1 MGLPT
6 VKKNRENLSNELREA
21 AGTSSSADEAK
32 SYLDKVFGDISKTSA
47 TKQIVIGTTSGWM
60 TGFLAMKVG
69 KIAAFSVGGGIII
82 LQIAVHQGY
91 IKVNWDKIQKKAEK
105 VSDTLEEKITGEG
118 PKFLDK
124 VERFVDKKLDKA
136 EDFLNAKKVQGHRWY
151 EKILGTNNAKGE
163 FKPKEMHFFVVSFVA
178 GVLIGCATASN

>member
-6 VKKNRENLSNELREA
+6 TKKNRENLSNELREA
-21 AGTSSSADEAK
+21 ASSSSSDDTK
-32 SYLDKVFGDISKTSA
+32 NYLDKIFGDISKTSA

-105 VSDTLEEKITGEG
+105 VGQWCRQNTY
-118 PKFLDK
+118 

-136 EDFLNAKKVQGHRWY
+136 EDYLKSKKAQGHRWY
-151 EKILGTNNAKGE
+151 EKFLGTDNANGV

-178 GVLIGCATASN
+178 GVLIGSATASY